1 MIWVLGL
8 FLFHS
13 FFTVK
18 FEFIV
23 LSLLYLGQVRVKP
36 WKFAS
41 FCQALPLHAH
51 SSLKWKSF
59 LTNVMLHK
67 GVYSLHTYNY
77 STWCRT
83 PTKKTR
89 SPPHWG
95 LLDMNICH
103 LNKCHQVHQF
113 EDFTWPHRIGEK
125 KKKLYF
131 QVDGMT
137 SVWMTDA
144 WAIRVLSTVFQ
155 WESDHLQKTLPN
167 TINEAFF
174 LLWKA
179 LFISFNPHLSG
190 TEDEKYERDE
200 YVKIR
205 QP

>member
-113 EDFTWPHRIGEK
+113 EDFTWPRRIGEK
-125 KKKLYF
+125 KKKSYIFKLMGWHLFEWQMPGPQECWAQCFSEKVITSKRLYPI
-131 QVDGMT
+131 Q
-137 SVWMTDA
+137 
-144 WAIRVLSTVFQ
+144 
-155 WESDHLQKTLPN
+155 
-167 TINEAFF
+167 
-174 LLWKA
+174 
-179 LFISFNPHLSG
+179 
-190 TEDEKYERDE
+190 
-200 YVKIR
+200 
-205 QP
+205 

>member
-113 EDFTWPHRIGEK
+113 EDFTWPRRIGEK
-125 KKKLYF
+125 KKKVIFSSWWDDICLN
-131 QVDGMT
+131 DRCLGHKSAEH
-137 SVWMTDA
+137 SVSVRRWSPPKDFTQYNK
-144 WAIRVLSTVFQ
+144 WSILSLMK
-155 WESDHLQKTLPN
+155 S
-167 TINEAFF
+167 
-174 LLWKA
+174 
-179 LFISFNPHLSG
+179 SFH
-190 TEDEKYERDE
+190 
-200 YVKIR
+200 IF
-205 QP
+205 